1 MEACSSVEKEV
12 DKVKNKFS
20 SLKKSLN
27 ISIDDHIAAIDRLQ
41 RILAEQSNENVS
53 EEQNQTAESL
63 HNISE
68 GVNKIATEHRY
79 LHSSVSEVGKY
90 IDRNFVSNFDCT
102 SQEDEFVGP
111 GKASLL
117 TDVILHMLLIPLLL
131 N

>member
-1 MEACSSVEKEV
+1 M
-12 DKVKNKFS
+12 
-20 SLKKSLN
+20 
-27 ISIDDHIAAIDRLQ
+27 
-41 RILAEQSNENVS
+41 S
-53 EEQNQTAESL
+53 EEQNQTAKSL

-117 TDVILHMLLIPLLL
+117 TDVILHMLHVTNPFVTELK
-131 N
+131 